1 MARTGNGAQRDQAE
15 GASVTP
21 LRPVRPVGEEPVEEP
36 RIVDV
41 WSRTQ
46 PKYRLRA
53 VLLLLINAG
62 LFAGLNIFAF
72 WLHHATLVDF
82 SWDSYVRAVVG
93 TSLLDFVQY
102 PVSVEQVPLMV
113 VILGL
118 TVGVMIA
125 VPIVV
130 AQLYRFPA
138 SLLFTA
144 QVLLLGH
151 LPTLAGFLL
160 LSGYIAGGQRL
171 RLSFRFA
178 STALGLIPIVIY
190 FFIATKGVD
199 LTDEDVRVSL
209 SAALLATVV
218 VVVTAMLIAHQG
230 RRRLE
235 GGALGVI
242 VALGLIPVTIWAV
255 TVPSKQELLIDPAAR
270 LMLYAP
276 WLLAIVSACVFSAV
290 ALLIAWVVNY
300 RPGAIAPVLAAL
312 FAVPVLLFEAEVGR
326 DELSYR
332 VLEFEYGP
340 RSRRYFH
347 QEDVKD
353 RIVALAQQRWTHD
366 PSLDVQALI
375 ANIELLWEGEF
386 EPLGE
391 LKREESEHQMTA
403 LAADQYA
410 VAEACDEFRQRRPH
424 SRYIPNVLY
433 IKARALDMRVD
444 VPRFR
449 RDGILTFYDDFPNP
463 GSRQTWETLLA
474 NYPESPLAGVAL
486 HRLAIFQL
494 RERQVDAATEYL
506 EQLVDRFDRP
516 VGEQPPARGSLA
528 EIFARK
534 PPTSSLDVQLPSVV
548 EQGRELLELVR
559 ANGNDAI
566 YGALPIAELLQLD
579 PRSKWYR
586 EQLRVML
593 DKYGRSLL
601 VDNLRLRLALAAES
615 LSGRIGSLQDLIRE
629 YPRGD
634 ALPEALYRLGEL
646 LEADAR
652 PEEARLAYGRVVD
665 EYAGSVWARRAARR
679 TAQLELR
686 VVQP

>member
-1 MARTGNGAQRDQAE
+1 MARTGGGAQRDQAE
-15 GASVTP
+15 AAAAIA
-21 LRPVRPVGEEPVEEP
+21 LRAVRLAGEESVEP

-72 WLHHATLVDF
+72 WLHHAKLVDF
-82 SWDSYVRAVVG
+82 SWDSYVRAVLG
-93 TSLLDFVQY
+93 MSLLDFVQY

-178 STALGLIPIVIY
+178 STALGLIPIVVY

-209 SAALLATVV
+209 SAAILATVV
-218 VVVTAMLIAHQG
+218 IVVTAMLIAHQG

-255 TVPSKQELLIDPAAR
+255 TVPSKQELLIDPATR

-375 ANIELLWEGEF
+375 ANIELLWESEF

-391 LKREESEHQMTA
+391 LKRQESQHQMTA

-463 GSRQTWETLLA
+463 ASQQTWETLLA

-494 RERQVDAATEYL
+494 REQQVDAATEQL
-506 EQLVDRFDRP
+506 GQLVDRFDRP
-516 VGEQPPARGSLA
+516 GGEQPPARGGLA

-548 EQGRELLELVR
+548 EQGRELLELMR

-566 YGALPIAELLQLD
+566 HGALPIAELLQLD

-586 EQLRVML
+586 QQLRVML
-593 DKYGRSLL
+593 NKYARSLL

-615 LSGRIGSLQDLIRE
+615 LSRRIGSLQDLIRE

-634 ALPEALYRLGEL
+634 ALPEAMYRLGEL

-652 PEEARLAYGRVVD
+652 PEEARLAYGRVGG

-679 TAQLELR
+679 LAQLELR